1 MENKL
6 AVYQSKSG
14 SIVVN
19 LDQIQDT
26 VWLSQADIVNLYEI
40 DQSGVA
46 RHIKN
51 ILESEEVDVKS
62 NMQKMHIASSDKP
75 IMLYSL
81 DVILAIGYR
90 ANSSKAINF
99 RKWATSTL
107 KSYVTDGFVL
117 NAELINHNYV
127 KFSDAL
133 DKIKLLNS
141 SGALKNEDEIE
152 LIRQFAQTWLS
163 LDAYDKSNLPEAGSS
178 KAQVDITA
186 DELVGAISE
195 LKKELISKDEATELF
210 AAERTKGGLESIV
223 ANVFQSF
230 GGEDVYPS
238 NEEKA
243 AHLLYFVVKNHVF
256 VDGNKRSGAF
266 AFIWFLSKCG
276 LLRPEKITPETL
288 TTLTLLLA
296 ESDPKNMQQMI
307 GLVLLLLQNK

>member
-6 AVYQSKSG
+6 AVYQSKTG
-14 SIVVN
+14 SIIVN
-19 LDQIQDT
+19 LDEAHDT
-26 VWLSQADIVNLYEI
+26 VWLTQADIAKLFEMERSGVTKHIGKILKSAEI
-40 DQSGVA
+40 D
-46 RHIKN
+46 
-51 ILESEEVDVKS
+51 EKS
-62 NMQKMHIASSDKP
+62 NVQKVHIANSDKL
-75 IMLYSL
+75 ISRYSL
-81 DVILAIGYR
+81 DIVLAVGYR
-90 ANSSKAINF
+90 ANSSKASMF
-99 RKWATSTL
+99 RKWATLTL
-107 KSYVTDGFVL
+107 KSYVTDGYVL
-117 NAELINHNYV
+117 NPETINNNFV

-133 DKIKLLNS
+133 EKIRLLNS
-141 SGALKNEDEIE
+141 SSILDKDFEFD
-152 LIRQFAQTWLS
+152 LIKQFAQTWLS

-195 LKKELISKDEATELF
+195 LKKELISKGEATDLF
-210 AAERTKGGLESIV
+210 AAERTRGGLESIV

-266 AFIWFLSKCG
+266 AFIWFLSKCN
-276 LLRPEKITPETL
+276 LLRVEKITPETL

-307 GLVLLLLQNK
+307 GLVLLLLQN